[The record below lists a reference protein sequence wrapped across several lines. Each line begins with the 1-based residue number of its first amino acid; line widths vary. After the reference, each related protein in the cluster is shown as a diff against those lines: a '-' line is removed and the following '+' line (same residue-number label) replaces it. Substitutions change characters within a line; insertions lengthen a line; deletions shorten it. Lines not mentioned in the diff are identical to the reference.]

1 VSLYPLQSAMTRG
14 EISPRLH
21 ARSSL
26 ELYQASLAKCENFIT
41 LPHGGIRKRGGTM
54 FVAPTKS
61 ATLATRLI
69 EFKYSEDQAYCL
81 EFGNLYVRVY
91 AYGQYI
97 TEFASPWKTADI
109 NSLQY
114 VQSASTMWVVH
125 QDYRPQKIRRV
136 SNSTWLVEQVLFTD
150 GPFGSIN
157 FDEAQ
162 TVYASASTGSI
173 TLASSSPIFAPD
185 DVGRLFRL
193 EMESYRTIVPWEP
206 NGVIAKAGGVDAV
219 QFCRYD
225 GNVYRI
231 VTPLTE
237 TWRFGGTPPTHTK
250 GIEQDGPMV
259 LDDSY
264 GDIVGVE
271 LEYLHSGFGVARI
284 TEYTNSNTV
293 TASVISRFPVE
304 LVGSDHAAYQWSF
317 GAFNVG
323 DFPVAVALFEE
334 RLCFASQL
342 SVYCS
347 KTGDFNTFKTG
358 EKDDDALEFLL
369 AGNEA
374 NNIVWLAD
382 ADGFLAIGTIGGV
395 RALSGSGI
403 DESLTPSS
411 FKNRASAT
419 QRCASMQPMN
429 TGQAF
434 LYVAGGSRSISEMVL
449 GDGNRFQ
456 STDAS
461 QISEH
466 IAKQGSGITAIAY
479 QEYPDAMAWSA
490 LANGEAMGF
499 TYQRDQEVRG
509 FHRHRL
515 GGNTLAHP
523 YGEVVSV
530 AVTPG
535 RNGSD
540 DVWMIVRRRINGANT
555 QYIEMMQTAFE
566 YGAAQDV
573 FAVDCGLTYEG
584 SPVTNVSGLDYL
596 QGQTVSV
603 LADGRRYDGLVVSG
617 SSLSQPLPVAARRI
631 TVGLPFT
638 STADTLELDAGGR
651 DGSLIGRRKR
661 VLAVVLSLLETDL
674 SGLQVSSVI
683 KGRWEKAKLPSI
695 AVDDGK
701 MKLYTGN
708 ITVLVDDSWEGQAR
722 VSIRHTG
729 PGPCTIRSI
738 TPSFDAEP

>member
-1 VSLYPLQSAMTRG
+1 MSLYPLQSSMTRG

-26 ELYQASLAKCENFIT
+26 DLYQSSLAKCENFIT

-54 FVAPTKS
+54 FVGATKS
-61 ATLATRLI
+61 ATLDTRLI

-81 EFGNLYVRVY
+81 EFGALYVRVY

-97 TEFASPWKTADI
+97 TEFESPWHTADLDG
-109 NSLQY
+109 LQY

-125 QDYRPQKIRRV
+125 QNYKPHKIQRIA
-136 SNSTWLVEQVLFTD
+136 NATWTVTPVVFSD
-150 GPFGSIN
+150 GPFGGVN
-157 FDEAQ
+157 FDETQ
-162 TVYASASTGSI
+162 TVYASAATGTI
-173 TLASSSPIFAPD
+173 TLTASAPIFSAD

-193 EMESYRTIVPWEP
+193 EMESYRTITPWEP
-206 NGVIAKAGGVDAV
+206 NGVIAESGGINPT

-225 GNVYRI
+225 GNVYKI
-231 VTPLTE
+231 ITPLTE
-237 TWRFGGTPPTHTK
+237 SWRFGATPPTHTK
-250 GIEQDGPMV
+250 GIEQDGPIAN
-259 LDDSY
+259 DASY
-264 GDIVGVE
+264 GDMVGIE
-271 LEYLHSGFGVARI
+271 LQYIHSGFGVARI
-284 TEYTNSNTV
+284 TSYTNANSVQATV
-293 TASVISRFPVE
+293 VSRFPTE
-304 LVGSDHAAYQWSF
+304 LVGVANAAYQWSF
-317 GAFNVG
+317 GAFNIG
-323 DFPVAVALFEE
+323 DFPVAVTLFEE

-347 KTGDFNTFKTG
+347 KTGDFNSFKTG

-374 NNIVWLAD
+374 NDIVWLAD
-382 ADGFLAIGTIGGV
+382 ADGSLAIGTIGGV
-395 RALSGSGI
+395 RVLSGSGI
-403 DESLTPSS
+403 DEALTPSS

-419 QRCASMQPMN
+419 QRCASMQPIN

-434 LYVAGGSRSISEMVL
+434 LYIASGARSISEMVL
-449 GDGNRFQ
+449 GEGNRFQ

-466 IAKQGSGITAIAY
+466 IAKQGSGITSIAY
-479 QEYPDAMAWSA
+479 QEYPDSMSWSS

-515 GGNTLAHP
+515 GGRTAARV
-523 YGEVVSV
+523 YGLITSI

-535 RNGSD
+535 RNGTD
-540 DVWMIVRRRINGANT
+540 DIWMIVKRRINDQLV
-555 QYIEMMQTAFE
+555 QYIEMMQPAFE
-566 YGAAQDV
+566 YGDVEDV

-584 SPVTNVSGLDYL
+584 TPRTNVSGLEHL
-596 QGQTVSV
+596 EGQTVSV
-603 LADGRRYDGLVVSG
+603 LADGRRYDGRTVVDG
-617 SSLSQPLPVAARRI
+617 RLSQALPQVAGKI
-631 TVGLPFT
+631 TIGLPFV

-661 VLAVVLSLLETDL
+661 VQSVILSLLETDIA
-674 SGLQVSSVI
+674 GLEVSSII

-695 AVDDGK
+695 AIDDGT

-708 ITVLVDDSWEGQAR
+708 ISIPVDDSFEGQAR
-722 VSIRHTG
+722 VSIRHSG
-729 PGPCTIRSI
+729 PGPCTIRALV
-738 TPSFDAEP
+738 PAFDSEP